1 MAIDDSLDPSKD
13 FINAL
18 SYLGKGPFNIGMP
31 GGSDISVGAGPAPA
45 PGVNVG
51 TFGQRFGG
59 GPAESGAVGRGG
71 SSGRGGS
78 DILGLIQK
86 FLGAGGK
93 TANALGKL
101 GGSDPQGLDVLK
113 DMAGSGEIGLGA

>member
-1 MAIDDSLDPSKD
+1 MPLGDSNDPNKD

-18 SYLGKGPFNIGMP
+18 TYLGKGPYSIGMP

-51 TFGQRFGG
+51 SFGTLMGG

-71 SSGRGGS
+71 GGGS
-78 DILGLIQK
+78 DILGMLQN
-86 FLGAGGK
+86 FLKAGGK
-93 TANALGKL
+93 TADFARDRK
-101 GGSDPQGLDVLK
+101 SVV
-113 DMAGSGEIGLGA
+113 